1 MKEPSAVTPSRGS
14 GDEVSGVGSRM
25 SLAELFTAYPNLVRA
40 ISLTVFLCVWEF
52 VGRRMDPI
60 FMTYPLAIFKATI
73 GLVAS
78 GELLRGLMQS
88 FVPFA
93 IGMVISIVGGVTIGL
108 AMGISRIFEYA
119 VDPYVNAL
127 NAIPRVALVPL
138 VILWCG
144 LGVFAKIVI
153 IVSVAIFP
161 IIINTYSG
169 VRDVR
174 GVLLDVGNAYSATR
188 WQTLRWI
195 ILPSALPFVMAGI
208 RLGLGLGIIGMI
220 VAEFFT
226 AINGLGGIIVEYGN
240 TFQTAKMFVAIFV
253 VGIMGVVMS
262 EAAMALERRWA
273 SWRVSE
279 RNRE

>member
-1 MKEPSAVTPSRGS
+1 MKAPGGGGPATPISGS
-14 GDEVSGVGSRM
+14 GAGRRM
-25 SLAELFTAYPNLVRA
+25 TFLELLDTYPNLVRG
-40 ISLTVFLCVWEF
+40 ISLILFFCVWEV
-52 VGRRMDPI
+52 VGRHMDPI
-60 FMTYPLAIFKATI
+60 FMTYPTAVFRA
-73 GLVAS
+73 GLGLLAS
-78 GELLRGLMQS
+78 GELLRGLLQS
-88 FVPFA
+88 LGPFV
-93 IGMVISIVGGVTIGL
+93 IGMTISIVFGIALGL
-108 AMGISRIFEYA
+108 AMGLWRVFEYA

-138 VILWCG
+138 IILWCG
-144 LGVFAKIVI
+144 LGMLAKVVIV
-153 IVSVAIFP
+153 VSVAIFP

-188 WQTLRWI
+188 WQSVRLI
-195 ILPSALPFVMAGI
+195 VLPAALPFIMAGI
-208 RLGLGLGIIGMI
+208 RLGLTLGIIGMI

-253 VGIMGVVMS
+253 VGTIGVVLG
-262 EAAMALERRWA
+262 EAAMILERRLA

-279 RNRE
+279 RERE

>member
-1 MKEPSAVTPSRGS
+1 MRAPDSKQTNPSFGGAGR
-14 GDEVSGVGSRM
+14 RM
-25 SLAELFTAYPNLVRA
+25 SVAELLGTYPNLVRG
-40 ISLTVFLCVWEF
+40 ISLVLFMCFWEF
-52 VGRRMDPI
+52 TGRRMDPI
-60 FMTYPLAIFKATI
+60 FMTYPTAVFEAAI
-73 GLVAS
+73 GLAAS
-78 GELLRGLMQS
+78 GELLRGLLQS
-88 FVPFA
+88 LGPFV
-93 IGMVISIVGGVTIGL
+93 IGMAISIVFGIALGL
-108 AMGISRIFEYA
+108 AMGLWRVFEYA

-138 VILWCG
+138 IILWCG
-144 LGVFAKIVI
+144 LGVLAKVVIV
-153 IVSVAIFP
+153 VSVAIFP

-188 WQTLRWI
+188 WQSLRFI
-195 ILPSALPFVMAGI
+195 VLPAAMPFIMAGI
-208 RLGLGLGIIGMI
+208 RLGLSLGIIGMI

-253 VGIMGVVMS
+253 VGTMGVVLT

-273 SWRVSE
+273 SWRASE

>member
-1 MKEPSAVTPSRGS
+1 MG
-14 GDEVSGVGSRM
+14 
-25 SLAELFTAYPNLVRA
+25 LIELLDTYPNLVRV
-40 ISLTVFLCVWEF
+40 ISLVLFLCLWEI

-60 FMTYPLAIFKATI
+60 FMTYPSAVFEAAI
-73 GLVAS
+73 GLSVS

-88 FVPFA
+88 LGPFV
-93 IGMVISIVGGVTIGL
+93 IGMLISIVFGIALGL
-108 AMGISRIFEYA
+108 AMGLWKVFEYA

-138 VILWCG
+138 IILWCG
-144 LGVFAKIVI
+144 LGMLAKVVIV
-153 IVSVAIFP
+153 VSVAIFP
-161 IIINTYSG
+161 IIINTYAG

-188 WQTLRWI
+188 WQSLRLI
-195 ILPSALPFVMAGI
+195 ILPAALPFIMAGI
-208 RLGLGLGIIGMI
+208 RLGLSLGIIGMI

-253 VGIMGVVMS
+253 VGTMGVVMS
-262 EAAMALERRWA
+262 EVAMALERRWA
-273 SWRVSE
+273 SWRASE

>member
-1 MKEPSAVTPSRGS
+1 
-14 GDEVSGVGSRM
+14 
-25 SLAELFTAYPNLVRA
+25 
-40 ISLTVFLCVWEF
+40 VWEV
-52 VGRRMDPI
+52 VGRHMDPI
-60 FMTYPLAIFKATI
+60 FMTYPVAILYATI
-73 GLVAS
+73 GLIQS
-78 GELLRGLMQS
+78 GELIRGLIQS
-88 FVPFA
+88 LEPFA
-93 IGMVISIVGGVTIGL
+93 IGMLISIVVGIALGV
-108 AMGISRIFEYA
+108 AMGLWRIFEYA

-138 VILWCG
+138 IILWCG
-144 LGVFAKIVI
+144 LGMLAKIII

-161 IIINTYSG
+161 IIINTFAG

-174 GVLLDVGNAYSATR
+174 GVLLDIGNAYSATK
-188 WQTLRWI
+188 WQSLRFI
-195 ILPSALPFVMAGI
+195 IMPAALPFMMAGI

-226 AINGLGGIIVEYGN
+226 AVSGLGGIIVEYGN
-240 TFQTAKMFVAIFV
+240 TFQTAKMFVAIFL
-253 VGIMGVVMS
+253 VGVMGIVMS

>member
-1 MKEPSAVTPSRGS
+1 MRAPDSKQTTPSFGGGASR
-14 GDEVSGVGSRM
+14 RM
-25 SLAELFTAYPNLVRA
+25 SIAELLGTYPNLVRG
-40 ISLTVFLCVWEF
+40 ISLILFMCFWEF
-52 VGRRMDPI
+52 TGRRMDPI
-60 FMTYPLAIFKATI
+60 FMTYPTAVFQAAI
-73 GLVAS
+73 GLAAS
-78 GELLRGLMQS
+78 GELLRGLLQS
-88 FVPFA
+88 LGPFI
-93 IGMVISIVGGVTIGL
+93 IGMAISIVFGIALGL
-108 AMGISRIFEYA
+108 AMGLSRVFEYA

-138 VILWCG
+138 IILWCG
-144 LGVFAKIVI
+144 LGVLAKVVIV
-153 IVSVAIFP
+153 VSVAIFP

-188 WQTLRWI
+188 WQSLRFI
-195 ILPSALPFVMAGI
+195 VLPAAMPFIMAGI
-208 RLGLGLGIIGMI
+208 RLGLSLGIIGMI

-253 VGIMGVVMS
+253 VGTMGVVLT